1 MYVCSNIIIITQSVS
16 HQFTRPPAQLTV
28 IPTPNDL
35 GIDYCIRLFIFQ
47 NEKWTSGRRTYST
60 GTWLRA
66 LVQFRHYFWML
77 LLLLHDDAFMQSVC
91 CHLLCH
97 NEIIDGLLLRAARGL
112 VE

>member
-1 MYVCSNIIIITQSVS
+1 MDEWTTHVQYV
-16 HQFTRPPAQLTV
+16 A
-28 IPTPNDL
+28 
-35 GIDYCIRLFIFQ
+35 
-47 NEKWTSGRRTYST
+47 
-60 GTWLRA
+60 TWLRA
-66 LVQFRHYFWML
+66 LVQFRHYFWMLLLL